1 VLSLGSGRA
10 DLINTLFRPLSP
22 APGLSSSK
30 RPAFEGSA
38 DASGSGSGSAGA
50 GSTLTPRTLK
60 RNTAVDAFFSGTAD
74 QVSLATLALLL
85 LYTYC

>member
-38 DASGSGSGSAGA
+38 DASGSGSAGA